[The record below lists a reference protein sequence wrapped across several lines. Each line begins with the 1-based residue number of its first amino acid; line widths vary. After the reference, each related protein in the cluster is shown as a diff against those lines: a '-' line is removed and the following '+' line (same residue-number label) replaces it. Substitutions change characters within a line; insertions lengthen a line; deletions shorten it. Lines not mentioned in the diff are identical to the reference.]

1 MRESIGNQLDLVRFV
16 FPLKNRK
23 TTKKPIFTF
32 YQNRIPLSSSLKI
45 ISQFTLLSQMLLKYM
60 IILPL
65 RALAKE
71 FHFIWQKNSRSIPVG
86 ERGPGT
92 TVSTMLSTQLC
103 KPTARETP
111 TSSKS
116 ICFDFSR
123 MSVSSGSWVW
133 QRPVIPDT
141 KTSGFWSVVCG
152 RIPGTGS

>member
-1 MRESIGNQLDLVRFV
+1 MRESIGNQLDLVRFA

-71 FHFIWQKNSRSIPVG
+71 FHYIWQKNSRSIPVG

-111 TSSKS
+111 TSSNS

-123 MSVSSGSWVW
+123 MSVSSGYGKDQSFLTLK
-133 QRPVIPDT
+133 PVV
-141 KTSGFWSVVCG
+141 SGVWSVVES
-152 RIPGTGS
+152 PGQEVS